1 MGEAAVRL
9 AKAIQYNSAGTLEF
23 LVDKNNQYYFM
34 EMNTRVQVEHT
45 VTELVT
51 GIDIIQLQIRVAAG
65 EKLNIKQ
72 QDVAVFGHAI
82 ECRINAENPNDF
94 LPSPGIIQQY
104 IAPGGNGIR
113 VDSHSYTGYEI
124 SPYYDSMI
132 GKLIA
137 FGVNR
142 EEAIAKMK
150 RALSEYIIE
159 GVETTIPFYLEVL
172 NNENYQKGNVTTAFI
187 EENFSGK

>member
-1 MGEAAVRL
+1 
-9 AKAIQYNSAGTLEF
+9 
-23 LVDKNNQYYFM
+23 
-34 EMNTRVQVEHT
+34 
-45 VTELVT
+45 
-51 GIDIIQLQIRVAAG
+51 
-65 EKLNIKQ
+65 
-72 QDVAVFGHAI
+72 
-82 ECRINAENPNDF
+82 
-94 LPSPGIIQQY
+94 
-104 IAPGGNGIR
+104 
-113 VDSHSYTGYEI
+113 
-124 SPYYDSMI
+124 MI

-142 EEAIAKMK
+142 DEAIAKMK